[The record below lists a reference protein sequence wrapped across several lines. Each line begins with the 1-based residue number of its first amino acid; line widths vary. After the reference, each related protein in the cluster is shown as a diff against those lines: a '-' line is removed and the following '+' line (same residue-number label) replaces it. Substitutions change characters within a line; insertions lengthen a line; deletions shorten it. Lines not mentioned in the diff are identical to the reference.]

1 MAGVSPGPELIGVPR
16 RKILVVDDNRDG
28 ADMLALRLKLAGQD
42 VLTAYDGRSAIA
54 LAKANRPDLVLLDI
68 GLPEMDGYA
77 VARELRAAEETRAAI
92 LVAVTGFGTDDDRAR
107 AAAAGFDHHV
117 VKPIDTHQLKMILA
131 AGAES

>member
-117 VKPIDTHQLKMILA
+117 VKPIDTDQLKTILA
-131 AGAES
+131 AG